1 MMTFPQSGRVLRGR
15 RPRRRGPRCWPPAAR
30 RREPRA
36 ESHRHRVPRIA
47 NGFRVVQNMSPT
59 RSIVVGAPR
68 PARRGAPAPPRE
80 LGFHADPGHLLIVYF
95 GYTNCPDVC
104 PTALGD
110 LSAALALLKPPEKA
124 KVQVAMATV
133 DPERDTAEVLS
144 RYVGHFFDGAHALR
158 TDDERLQQAVQAASA
173 SGSKSRPNDTATRP
187 STTPRSTSPSTAGA
201 TSRSCG

>member
-1 MMTFPQSGRVLRGR
+1 
-15 RPRRRGPRCWPPAAR
+15 
-30 RREPRA
+30 
-36 ESHRHRVPRIA
+36 
-47 NGFRVVQNMSPT
+47 
-59 RSIVVGAPR
+59 
-68 PARRGAPAPPRE
+68 
-80 LGFHADPGHLLIVYF
+80 
-95 GYTNCPDVC
+95 VC

-158 TDDERLQQAVQAASA
+158 TDDERLQQAVQAAFGVQVA
-173 SGSKSRPNDTATRP
+173 KKPPDRHGDYAVDH
-187 STTPRSTSPSTAGA
+187 TSVLFPVDAGA